1 MVDEMFFETSL
12 IRVLLLRSFLM
23 SENLLGLLQI
33 FSPENGTS
41 FVTASDSK
49 TVIVGGLWR
58 ES

>member
-1 MVDEMFFETSL
+1 MVDEMFFEISL
-12 IRVLLLRSFLM
+12 IRVPLLRSFLM

-49 TVIVGGLWR
+49 MVIVGGL
-58 ES
+58 

>member
-33 FSPENGTS
+33 FSPENCTS

-49 TVIVGGLWR
+49 TVIVGGL
-58 ES
+58 